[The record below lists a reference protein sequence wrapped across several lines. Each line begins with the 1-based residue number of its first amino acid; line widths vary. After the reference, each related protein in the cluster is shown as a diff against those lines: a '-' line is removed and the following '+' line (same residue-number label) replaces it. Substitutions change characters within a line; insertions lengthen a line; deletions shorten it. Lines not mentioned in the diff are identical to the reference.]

1 MFTFA
6 NRHFSLS
13 STLTIGFVAVIL
25 FGALLLTLPIA
36 TVHGIES
43 SFIIALFTST
53 SATCVTGL
61 TLVETSTYWSFFGQ
75 FVIMMLSEIGGLGFM
90 TFMVLMFTSARRKLR
105 LSTQLLAQESLNLQ
119 HLSQVKL
126 VKMIVGLSLGIQTV
140 GAILLFFNFYPKF
153 GLFKGI
159 WYSIFHSVSAFCNA
173 GFSLFGN
180 SIAAFKDNT
189 YILTVLGIL
198 IMCGSVGFL
207 VWRDVLTYHKRHH
220 LSLHTKLSLRTGFV
234 IFIGSIFLYAL
245 TENGFNNISHNTST
259 FHKIINIIFMAITPR
274 TAGLVTFDYTHLSM
288 AGTFLTMILMF
299 IGGTPGSTAGGV
311 KSTTIGLLAVQT
323 WATLRGHHDVNF
335 SNRRFPR
342 ENIYRALTLIVV
354 AFLIVSVAT
363 FVLCM
368 TQPLAEKMGLEYIIF
383 EVLAAF
389 GTTGISLGLTVHLT
403 LFGKIVIMLMMFIG
417 RVGIFNVMY
426 TVLNAKNGQS
436 DIRYPEE
443 SVLIG

>member
-43 SFIIALFTST
+43 SFTIALFTST

-140 GAILLFFNFYPKF
+140 GAILLFFDFYPKF

-173 GFSLFGN
+173 GFSLL
-180 SIAAFKDNT
+180 A
-189 YILTVLGIL
+189 TVL
-198 IMCGSVGFL
+198 
-207 VWRDVLTYHKRHH
+207 RH
-220 LSLHTKLSLRTGFV
+220 L
-234 IFIGSIFLYAL
+234 
-245 TENGFNNISHNTST
+245 
-259 FHKIINIIFMAITPR
+259 KI
-274 TAGLVTFDYTHLSM
+274 
-288 AGTFLTMILMF
+288 
-299 IGGTPGSTAGGV
+299 
-311 KSTTIGLLAVQT
+311 
-323 WATLRGHHDVNF
+323 
-335 SNRRFPR
+335 
-342 ENIYRALTLIVV
+342 TLI
-354 AFLIVSVAT
+354 F
-363 FVLCM
+363 
-368 TQPLAEKMGLEYIIF
+368 
-383 EVLAAF
+383 
-389 GTTGISLGLTVHLT
+389 
-403 LFGKIVIMLMMFIG
+403 
-417 RVGIFNVMY
+417 
-426 TVLNAKNGQS
+426 
-436 DIRYPEE
+436 
-443 SVLIG
+443 